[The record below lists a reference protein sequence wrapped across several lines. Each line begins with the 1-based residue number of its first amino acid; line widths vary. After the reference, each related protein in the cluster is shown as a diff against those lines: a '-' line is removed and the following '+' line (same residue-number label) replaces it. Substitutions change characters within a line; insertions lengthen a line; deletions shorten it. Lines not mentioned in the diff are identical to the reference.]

1 MNHPT
6 TVSEYL
12 IQRLSDHGVEHV
24 FGVPGDY
31 ILRFFQQ
38 LERSPIKVVNT
49 CDEQGAGFAADAY
62 ARLHGLGVVCITYCV
77 GGLKVANT
85 TAQAFAEKSP
95 VVVISGAPGRLE
107 RQKNPLLHHKVR
119 DFDTQLNI
127 FRHLTVASTDLMD
140 AHNACQEIDRVLDA
154 ALRYKRPVYIELPR
168 DLTSLTCPIY
178 RRPEP
183 PATRSDREALQE
195 ALAETCA
202 RIRRAR
208 QPVFIAGVELSR
220 FNLVESFLQM
230 VTRTGIPFASTLLGK
245 SAVREDHPLYL
256 GVYEG
261 ALGHPQVRQ
270 YVEESDCVVL
280 CGALLTDVN
289 LGIYTAKLNQAQLVS
304 LGSETTSIG
313 YHSYPDVFLADVL
326 AGLLSE
332 TLLCRQS
339 ELPSDPPAPEFSAG
353 NGPITINRMIQAL
366 QTLLDEQTLLLADPG
381 EALFA
386 AAELKVHHAG
396 AFIASSYYTSMGF
409 AVPGA
414 IGAQLARPDLRP
426 VVLVGDG
433 AFQMTGMELATAARF
448 GLTPI
453 VIVLNNRGYGTERP
467 MLDGAFNDIPLWRF
481 SRLPDFLGSGRGL
494 EVRTEKEFVDA
505 LVQARDDTSTWTIL
519 DVLLDPS
526 DSSTALQRLTEA
538 LGKRVRKAQG

>member
-1 MNHPT
+1 MNQPT

-31 ILRFFQQ
+31 VLRFFQQ
-38 LERSPIKVVNT
+38 LEQSPIKVVNT
-49 CDEQGAGFAADAY
+49 SDEQGAGFAADAY

-95 VVVISGAPGRLE
+95 VVVISGAPGRRE
-107 RQKNPLLHHKVR
+107 RQRNPLLHHKVR
-119 DFDTQLNI
+119 DFDTQFNI

-168 DLTSLTCPIY
+168 DLTTLTCPVY
-178 RRPEP
+178 RRPAP
-183 PATRSDREALQE
+183 PAIRSDRDALQE

-202 RIRRAR
+202 RLRQAR

-220 FNLVESFLQM
+220 FNLVEPFLQM

-261 ALGHPQVRQ
+261 ALGRPHVRQ

-280 CGALLTDVN
+280 CGVLLTDVN

-304 LGSETTSIG
+304 IGSETTSIG

-332 TLLCRQS
+332 TLPCRQS
-339 ELPSDPPAPEFSAG
+339 ELPSDPPVPEFSAG

-366 QTLLDEQTLLLADPG
+366 QTMLDEQTVLLADPG

-386 AAELKVHHAG
+386 AAELKVRHAG

-453 VIVLNNRGYGTERP
+453 VIVLNNLGYGTERP

-481 SRLPDFLGSGRGL
+481 SRLPDFFGSGRGF
-494 EVRTEKEFVDA
+494 EVHSEKEFVDA
-505 LVQARDDTSTWTIL
+505 LARARADTSTWAIL
-519 DVLLDPS
+519 DVHLDPA

-538 LGKRVRKAQG
+538 LGKRVRQPQD